1 MRCHGSGAQVQVATN
16 DYYGSGHIKF
26 YSHREKN
33 SLIKEFAK
41 YIVTTPKPGSL
52 CYRSQILCDYSPSF
66 EVGVNYCSSG
76 LIYFRGFSVDVV
88 ERIFGQ
94 KQKWMINGH

>member
-1 MRCHGSGAQVQVATN
+1 MAQ
-16 DYYGSGHIKF
+16 GHRSSLPLMTTMEVVTLNFIVTGK
-26 YSHREKN
+26 KT
-33 SLIKEFAK
+33 SLIKDLAK

-52 CYRSQILCDYSPSF
+52 CYRSQKLYDYSPSF

-76 LIYFRGFSVDVV
+76 LINFRGFSVVVV